1 MGLYVHFYHK
11 AIRISNR
18 FFVLREVGKKARLP
32 PHFDFPIM
40 RLSADRA
47 RLQSITPPQARSFGS
62 PLIAR
67 GNKSM
72 EDLIMMKKRV
82 VPLLMTASLLTAS
95 LTGCSSQTA
104 PSESGSAAAPAQ
116 ESSRSAVEDSAS
128 VTGAGEKVLL
138 HYYAWSE
145 GDYLQE
151 IVDAYNAQ
159 SQTARVEMT
168 QVNSSDYE
176 DKLFTMLAGKND
188 IDIFNIR
195 TGSLVSD
202 LAGTGNLVDLSTYI
216 QDSGLDV
223 SIYGTG
229 FAETK
234 IDDKFYALPYRS
246 SAYGLFYNKK
256 IFDEKGIPYPDNLT
270 WDEYAD
276 LALELTEGEGTGRFY
291 GSYIPDWNGCPYEV
305 IQKGSNLADDDLTPA
320 RIWAERLN
328 RFYNTDNSHM
338 SFTDMKST
346 GTDAINFFG
355 TGGCA
360 MYPGGEW
367 SISDVLTLLKN
378 NPQLKD
384 TFELGIATVPQVS
397 HDAAKVTIGGVSTFI
412 GISASSPNQAA
423 AYDFLQFISGKEA
436 AKIIAASGAIPA
448 WIDDEITAVFEDTIG
463 VDGASNMLSLNKISE
478 SLFIPEYTDI
488 INTFKEE
495 LELYL
500 IGEQSI
506 DDMMEN
512 FEQRR
517 AEIAQK

>member
-1 MGLYVHFYHK
+1 MHIYQK
-11 AIRISNR
+11 KIRFSNL
-18 FFVLREVGKKARLP
+18 FLSSDKVGKKARLRP
-32 PHFDFPIM
+32 LLSFAYNEGVNKPGPALKTYGGIM
-40 RLSADRA
+40 
-47 RLQSITPPQARSFGS
+47 
-62 PLIAR
+62 
-67 GNKSM
+67 
-72 EDLIMMKKRV
+72 MMKKRLL
-82 VPLLMTASLLTAS
+82 PLLMTASILAAALSGCGNQSAPDAS
-95 LTGCSSQTA
+95 A
-104 PSESGSAAAPAQ
+104 PGTESAAATTNTT
-116 ESSRSAVEDSAS
+116 SDSVS
-128 VTGAGEKVLL
+128 LPDGEEKTVL

-159 SQTARVEMT
+159 SQTAEVQMT

-202 LAGTGNLVDLSTYI
+202 LAGTGNLADLSPFI

-270 WDEYAD
+270 WDEYAN
-276 LALELTEGEGTGRFY
+276 LALELTEGEGTDKFY

-305 IQKGSNLADDDLTPA
+305 IQKGSNLADDDLTAA

-338 SFTDMKST
+338 SFTEMKST
-346 GTDAINFFG
+346 GTDAVNFFG

-378 NPQLKD
+378 NPQLEE

-397 HDAAKVTIGGVSTFI
+397 HDAEKVTIGGVSTFI
-412 GISASSPNQAA
+412 GISAASQNQAA

-436 AKIIAASGAIPA
+436 AKIIASSGAIPA
-448 WIDDEITAVFEDTIG
+448 WIDDEITAVFEKTIG

-506 DDMMEN
+506 DDMMTN
-512 FEQRR
+512 FEERR
-517 AEIAQK
+517 AEIAQQ